1 MNILTIPVRNLKRK
15 FLRTILLIF
24 IFTIGILSM
33 VTINNI
39 SQSVGEGLE
48 KKLNQ
53 FGSNILIYPINE
65 TLSVSYG
72 GFDLGSLSYNV
83 KYLSGSR
90 VINSVRNIELN
101 KNISVV
107 APKLITLENYLEQP
121 VVIIGVDWNE
131 ELKIKN
137 HWIIKGNVPSE
148 QLGILSG
155 SGVAEYYGFV
165 IGDTVRLGTSDYK
178 VTGILHQTGSDDDK
192 VLFMDIA
199 HLQDI
204 SGKTD
209 LVNFVEIAALC
220 SGCPIE
226 DIVSGCPIEDIVSQI
241 SAKLPYT
248 DIRTLQSV
256 VRQRMSAVSFV
267 KRLASTVSLVILLTA
282 SFMIALFMFASVN
295 ERKEEIGVLR
305 SLGFSKF
312 SIFNIFC
319 FEALFIGLI
328 SGVLGYIFG
337 YFVGSRAVN
346 LMNIGEDISIYFNFS
361 QFILTIVIVV
371 VLSVI
376 ASLVPAWKASKVDP
390 SEALVML

>member
-1 MNILTIPVRNLKRK
+1 MNILTIPVRNLRRK
-15 FLRTILLIF
+15 SLRTILLVF

-53 FGSNILIYPINE
+53 FGSNILIYPKNE

-83 KYLSGSR
+83 KYLSGSK
-90 VINSVRNIELN
+90 VINSVKNIELQ

-107 APKLITLENYLEQP
+107 APKLIVLHNYLEQSI
-121 VVIIGVDWNE
+121 VIIGVDWNE
-131 ELKIKN
+131 EVKIKN
-137 HWIIKGNVPSE
+137 HWVIDGNLPSE
-148 QLGILSG
+148 PWGILSG
-155 SGVAEYYGFV
+155 SGVADYYGFG
-165 IGDTVRLGTSDYK
+165 IGDTIRLGSSDYQ

-199 HLQDI
+199 HLQGI

-209 LVNFVEIAALC
+209 LVNFVEVAALC

-226 DIVSGCPIEDIVSQI
+226 DIVTQI

-256 VRQRMSAVSFV
+256 VRQRMSAVGFV
-267 KRLASTVSLVILLTA
+267 NRLASIVSLVILLTA

-312 SIFNIFC
+312 TVFKIFC
-319 FEALFIGLI
+319 FEALFIGMI
-328 SGVLGYIFG
+328 SGILGYIFG
-337 YFVGSRAVN
+337 YFVGIKVIN
-346 LMNIGEDISIYFNFS
+346 LMHFGEEVRVYFNIS
-361 QFILTIVIVV
+361 QFMLTVVIVV
-371 VLSVI
+371 GLSVA
-376 ASLVPAWKASKVDP
+376 ASLIPAWKASKVDP
-390 SEALVML
+390 SHALVML

>member
-1 MNILTIPVRNLKRK
+1 MNILTIPVRNLRRK
-15 FLRTILLIF
+15 SLRTILLVF

-53 FGSNILIYPINE
+53 FGSNILIYPKNE

-83 KYLSGSR
+83 KYLSGSK
-90 VINSVRNIELN
+90 VINSVKNIELQ

-107 APKLITLENYLEQP
+107 APKLIVLHNYLEQSI
-121 VVIIGVDWNE
+121 VIIGVDWNE
-131 ELKIKN
+131 EVKIKN
-137 HWIIKGNVPSE
+137 HWVIDGNLPSE
-148 QLGILSG
+148 PWGILSG
-155 SGVAEYYGFV
+155 SGIADYYGFG
-165 IGDTVRLGTSDYK
+165 IGDTVRLGSSDYR

-199 HLQDI
+199 HLQGI

-209 LVNFVEIAALC
+209 LVNFVEVAALC

-226 DIVSGCPIEDIVSQI
+226 DIVTQI
-241 SAKLPYT
+241 SVKLPYT

-256 VRQRMSAVSFV
+256 VRQRMSAVGFV
-267 KRLASTVSLVILLTA
+267 NRLASIVSLVILLTA

-312 SIFNIFC
+312 AVFKIFC
-319 FEALFIGLI
+319 FEALFIGMI
-328 SGVLGYIFG
+328 SGILGYIFG
-337 YFVGSRAVN
+337 YLVGIKVID
-346 LMNIGEDISIYFNFS
+346 LMHFGEDVRIYFNIS
-361 QFILTIVIVV
+361 QFMLTVVIVV
-371 VLSVI
+371 GLSVA
-376 ASLVPAWKASKVDP
+376 ASLIPAWKASKVDP
-390 SEALVML
+390 SHALVML